1 MGNLKKLAWFAV
13 YWLASVAVLT
23 LVATLIRWAIL

>member
-1 MGNLKKLAWFAV
+1 MRKLSKLGWFAA
-13 YWLASVAVLT
+13 YWLASVAALT

>member
-1 MGNLKKLAWFAV
+1 MRGLSKLAWFAV
-13 YWLASVAVLT
+13 YWLGSVATLT

>member
-1 MGNLKKLAWFAV
+1 MGSLRKLGWFAV
-13 YWLASVAVLT
+13 YWLGSVAALT